1 MGGEYMGLLE
11 TEALCSDGIQEELW
25 SSGMLFDICLG
36 GEDMDSSSRMGK
48 KTYIITFISIS
59 YYENKEILYVCL
71 SVLPVNHSASG
82 DVRTGQCSVT
92 CSDNTMIVT

>member
-25 SSGMLFDICLG
+25 STGMLFDICLG

-48 KTYIITFISIS
+48 NIYSITVHSLASSQTCNYHPIIFLNLLTT
-59 YYENKEILYVCL
+59 EILASYTATVG
-71 SVLPVNHSASG
+71 HSLL
-82 DVRTGQCSVT
+82 
-92 CSDNTMIVT
+92 